1 CRRVESQSV
10 SASGKSTSTR
20 LRCRYARRTMA
31 PPVRPPGLR
40 GAPREL
46 RSRATCEI
54 ALLSHHHASRVPS
67 STNNCAF
74 GWVFRAAAR
83 TNTGCP
89 RPNSHREVA
98 SAPPRLRLLAAP
110 QRKVASVPRCPTQR
124 MHDPNDDQ
132 RDLGESGGDLRRA
145 IYEAT

>member
-1 CRRVESQSV
+1 
-10 SASGKSTSTR
+10 
-20 LRCRYARRTMA
+20 MA

-67 STNNCAF
+67 STHNCAF

-98 SAPPRLRLLAAP
+98 RPGGNITGVATLESELGAKRLEHFKEAFPTVARVAALYD
-110 QRKVASVPRCPTQR
+110 PTTS
-124 MHDPNDDQ
+124 PTV
-132 RDLGESGGDLRRA
+132 L
-145 IYEAT
+145 